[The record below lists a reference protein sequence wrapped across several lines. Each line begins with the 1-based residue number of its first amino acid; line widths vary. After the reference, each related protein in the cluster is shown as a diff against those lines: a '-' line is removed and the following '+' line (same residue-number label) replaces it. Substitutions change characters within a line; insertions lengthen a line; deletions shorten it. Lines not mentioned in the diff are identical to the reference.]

1 MQRIADSEV
10 QMAANSAYIK
20 EEVYNSKPDEK
31 VYFKRFEMI
40 DDNTCKKCRNLKG
53 TIALWSEVPLPDER
67 IKDEFAKYAIWDGK
81 NEGDCPVGIVHPWCR
96 GTWVRYYPE
105 V

>member
-1 MQRIADSEV
+1 MRKNIKREEYYDCEIVYKDRIEKALSE
-10 QMAANSAYIK
+10 ML
-20 EEVYNSKPDEK
+20 
-31 VYFKRFEMI
+31 
-40 DDNTCKKCRNLKG
+40 DDNTCKKCRKLKG

-67 IKDEFAKYAIWDGK
+67 IKDEYAKYAIWDGK